1 MLFIGLCRLGRDAE
15 IKYTGS
21 NMPVLNM
28 ALAYNY
34 GKEKSTQWL
43 DVAMFGQR
51 AETVAPY
58 FKKGTAIV
66 AYIENLHVETYEKK
80 DGTTGVRLSG
90 ILAQFEFAGGKNA
103 PTQDAETRQEAPKP
117 AAKPTL
123 PGGILDLNEDIPFD
137 LPYRGRI
144 AYIV

>member
-15 IKYTGS
+15 IKYTGNS
-21 NMPVLNM
+21 MPVLNM

-34 GKEKSTQWL
+34 GKDKATQWL

-66 AYIENLHVETYEKK
+66 AHIENLHVETYPKK

-90 ILAQFEFAGGKNA
+90 ILNSFEFAGGKGNA
-103 PTQDAETRQEAPKP
+103 AQDEEAPKP
-117 AAKPTL
+117 APAKPPL
-123 PGGILDLNEDIPFD
+123 PGGIQEMSDDIPF
-137 LPYRGRI
+137 
-144 AYIV
+144 